1 MSFAVGSLVSARGR
15 EWVVLP
21 ESGPELL
28 ILRPLGGSEEEV
40 TGIYMPLEPVRPAR
54 FELPDPQHLG
64 DFRSSRLLRD
74 ALRLGFRSSAG
85 PFRSFARLAIEPR
98 PYQLVPLLMA
108 LRLDPVR
115 LLIADD
121 VGIGKTVEAA
131 LVARE
136 LLDRGEVHRLAVLC
150 PPQLA
155 EQWQRELRDKF
166 NINAELVLPATATKL
181 ERGLALG
188 QSLFE
193 EYPHVIVS
201 LDFIKSDRRREEF
214 LRTCPELVIVDEAH
228 TCAQPGGPQ
237 GGRSARHQR
246 HQLVSGLA
254 ADPDRHLILVTATPH
269 SGNKDAFH
277 SLLRLLNP
285 DFGSLPDDLT
295 GAANEAHRRR
305 LAAHFVQR
313 RRADIRH
320 FLKSDTPFPDREEKE
335 LTYLL
340 TPKYRQLFDRV
351 LEYAREVVSEADG
364 SHHQRVQWWSVL
376 ALLRALASS
385 PAAAAATLRTRAVT
399 LDTVT
404 NEEADAIGRRT
415 VFDMT
420 DDESSEAIDV
430 PAGSDAETEEDD
442 RARHRRRLQEMARLA
457 EALQGTEDAKL
468 DGVIKLAASLLKDG
482 YHPIIFCRFVQT
494 AEYVAKALRESR
506 LIPKDTEVVAVTGQ
520 LAPAERE
527 ERVGKMAD
535 FPRRVLVATDCLSE
549 GINLQR
555 DFNAVVHYDL
565 SWNPTRHEQREGR
578 VDRYGQPSP
587 TVRVVTYYGEDNG
600 VDRIILRVLL
610 RKHKAIRA
618 ATGIS
623 VPVPARA
630 EELVEAIF
638 EDILLRRRPKDNRQ
652 LLLEFAGDE
661 EPPTSPARAIH
672 EDWERA
678 AEREKRSYGEQRMF
692 AQETIKFAEVAQEVQ
707 AVRSAIGSG
716 VDVSEFV
723 RAALRHWK
731 ASFSE
736 VGSGARSRLEVNL
749 ADVPRTIRESLPV
762 DRPQFAARFELP
774 VQPGELHLHRT
785 HPLVEALAT
794 GILDAALDTRNE
806 NGAARCGV
814 TRTRAVERRTT
825 LLLVRFRYHIETQVR
840 GKTGAETRQL
850 LAEDCQVLAF
860 AGPPHE
866 AQWLSPAQAEA
877 LLDAAPDAN
886 IAPELQRDALQRILD
901 GIPAIAPAL
910 EQAARDRAQELLAA
924 HARVRSAARL
934 RGISQRVE
942 PQLPPD
948 LLGVY
953 VFLPVPAG
961 GPTA

>member
-1 MSFAVGSLVSARGR
+1 MSFAVGSLVSVRGR

-21 ESGPELL
+21 ESDSELL
-28 ILRPLGGSEEEV
+28 MLRPLGGSEEEV
-40 TGIYMPLEPVRPAR
+40 TGIYTPLEPVRPAR
-54 FELPDPQHLG
+54 FDLPDPERPG

-136 LLDRGEVHRLAVLC
+136 LLDRGEVRRLAVLC

-166 NINAELVLPATATKL
+166 NIDAELVLPATASKL
-181 ERGLALG
+181 ERGLGLG

-228 TCAQPGGPQ
+228 TCAEPGGIQ

-254 ADPDRHLILVTATPH
+254 ADLDRHLILVTATPH
-269 SGNKDAFH
+269 SGNVDAFQ

-285 DFGSLPDDLT
+285 EFGSLPADLT
-295 GAANEAHRRR
+295 GPANEVHRRR

-313 RRADIRH
+313 RRADIGH
-320 FLKSDTPFPDREEKE
+320 FLKSDTPFPEREEKE
-335 LTYLL
+335 QTYSL

-399 LDTVT
+399 LDTET
-404 NEEADAIGRRT
+404 NEEADTIGRRA

-430 PAGSDAETEEDD
+430 PAGSDAEAEEDD
-442 RARHRRRLQEMARLA
+442 KARHRRRLQEMARQA
-457 EALQGTEDAKL
+457 EALQGAEDAKL
-468 DGVIKLAASLLKDG
+468 DGVIQLTASLLRDD

-506 LIPKDTEVVAVTGQ
+506 LLPKDTEVVAVTGQ

-527 ERVGKMAD
+527 ERVGRMAE

-555 DFNAVVHYDL
+555 DFNAVIHYDL

-638 EDILLRRRPKDNRQ
+638 QDVLLRRRPKDNRQ
-652 LLLEFAGDE
+652 LLLEFSGDE

-672 EDWERA
+672 DDWERA

-692 AQETIKFAEVAQEVQ
+692 AQETIKFAEVAQEVE

-731 ASFSE
+731 ASVSE
-736 VGSGARSRLEVNL
+736 AGSGPRARLEVNL
-749 ADVPRTIRESLPV
+749 ADVPLTIRESLPV
-762 DRPQFAARFELP
+762 DRPQFTARFELP

-794 GILDAALDTRNE
+794 GILDAALDAKNE

-814 TRTRAVERRTT
+814 TRTRAVQRRTT

-840 GKTGAETRQL
+840 GKAGAETRQL

-866 AQWLSPAQAEA
+866 AEWLSPEQAEA
-877 LLDAAPDAN
+877 LLDVTPDAN
-886 IAPELQRDALQRILD
+886 IAPELQRDTLHRILD
-901 GIPAIAPAL
+901 GIPAITPAL
-910 EQAARDRAQELLAA
+910 EKAARERAQELLAA

-934 RGISQRVE
+934 RGISQKVE

-953 VFLPVPAG
+953 VFLPVPTG